1 MEFQILDPNGP
12 VLLQPKIIGDERGYF
27 MEIFRQNEF
36 QEHCGDYAFVQ
47 DNQSKSTR
55 GVLRGI
61 HFQFRHPQGKL
72 VRVFSGK
79 VYDLAVDLR
88 KSSPNFGKCYGVVLD
103 DINHNLFWIPPGFGH
118 GFMVMSDSAEFVYKC
133 TDYYAPGDEYTL
145 LWNDP
150 ELNINWP
157 QGEPLLSEK
166 DKKGLS
172 FLDCPKFS

>member
-1 MEFQILDPNGP
+1 MKFEIFDHNGP
-12 VLLQPKIIGDERGYF
+12 VLLKPRIIGDSRGYF

-36 QEHCGDYAFVQ
+36 MKHCGDYTFVQ

-61 HFQFRHPQGKL
+61 HFQYKHPQGKL

-103 DINHNLFWIPPGFGH
+103 DISHNLFWVPPGFGH
-118 GFMVMSDSAEFVYKC
+118 GFMVMSETAEFVYKC
-133 TDYYAPGDEYTL
+133 TDYYAPEDEYTL

-150 ELNINWP
+150 ELNIDWP

-172 FLDCPKFS
+172 FQECPKFS